1 MVDVYARGA
10 GAYRGHAL
18 WAELAQECCCDVRSA
33 RVPRLR
39 RSAASV
45 AVLAAAR
52 RARVAWVAWITGH
65 IDLGVVMTASSP
77 FTVHRS
83 PFTVHRSPFTV
94 HRSPFTALET

>member
-1 MVDVYARGA
+1 MAGVYARGA
-10 GAYRGHAL
+10 GAYRGYAL

-65 IDLGVVMTASSP
+65 IDLGAVMTASSP

-83 PFTVHRSPFTV
+83 PFT
-94 HRSPFTALET
+94 ALET